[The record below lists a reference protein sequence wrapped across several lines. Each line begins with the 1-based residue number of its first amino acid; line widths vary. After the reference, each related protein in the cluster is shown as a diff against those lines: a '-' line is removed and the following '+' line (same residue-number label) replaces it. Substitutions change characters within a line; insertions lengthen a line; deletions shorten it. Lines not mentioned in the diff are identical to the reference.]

1 MSGSNPTTRG
11 GTNSGGEGPDR
22 EVLISRVVDGVAGP
36 SDWVEIDLIS
46 AGDQNVWREIAQA
59 QRDKQLL
66 DYAVGRATM
75 AADRVD
81 LPEPAPLV
89 IIRRARMG
97 AVQWAGWAAAAV
109 LAVAM
114 VIVPNWNTG
123 PKTGTSTAGLNS
135 LIPTFEQQPT
145 SPDAALDN
153 YLARGRET
161 GRVVRQL
168 PDYVVLDSAPAAD
181 GNGYDII
188 YLRQIVE
195 RARVDSLNKYKV
207 DDSGRKIPLPVTRID
222 SLSPL

>member
-1 MSGSNPTTRG
+1 MNGSNLTTH
-11 GTNSGGEGPDR
+11 SGQPSGNDGPDR
-22 EVLISRVVDGVAGP
+22 DVLISRIVDGVAGP
-36 SDWVEIDLIS
+36 SDWVEIDMIS
-46 AGDQNVWREIAQA
+46 GADQGIWREIAQA

-66 DYAVGRATM
+66 DFAVTRATEQ
-75 AADRVD
+75 ADRVD

-109 LAVAM
+109 LALAM
-114 VIVPNWNTG
+114 LIVPNWNTASN
-123 PKTGTSTAGLNS
+123 TNTAGLNN
-135 LIPTFEQQPT
+135 LIPTFDQPPT

-168 PDYVVLDSAPAAD
+168 PDYVVLDSAPAPD
-181 GNGYDII
+181 GNGYDVI

-207 DDSGRKIPLPVTRID
+207 DESGRKIPLPVTRID
-222 SLSPL
+222 SLPPL

>member
-1 MSGSNPTTRG
+1 MTTPANNPNRDT
-11 GTNSGGEGPDR
+11 PDR
-22 EVLISRVVDGVAGP
+22 DQLISRVIDGVAGP
-36 SDWVEIDLIS
+36 GDWVEIDLIS
-46 AGDQNVWREIAQA
+46 ATDQNVWREIAQA

-66 DYAVGRATM
+66 DFAVGRAT
-75 AADRVD
+75 ATADRID

-89 IIRRARMG
+89 IIRRARLG

-114 VIVPNWNTG
+114 LVVPNWNTT
-123 PKTGTSTAGLNS
+123 PNTNTAGLTS
-135 LIPTFEQQPT
+135 LIPTFDQPPT
-145 SPDAALDN
+145 SPDAALN
-153 YLARGRET
+153 SYLTAGKET

-168 PDYVVLDSAPAAD
+168 PDFVVLDSAPAAD

-207 DDSGRKIPLPVTRID
+207 DESGRKIPLPVTRID

>member
-1 MSGSNPTTRG
+1 MTTPTNNPNRDT
-11 GTNSGGEGPDR
+11 PDR
-22 EVLISRVVDGVAGP
+22 DLLISRVVDGVAGP
-36 SDWVEIDLIS
+36 GDWVEIDLIS
-46 AGDQNVWREIAQA
+46 AADQNVWREIAQA

-66 DYAVGRATM
+66 DFAVARAT
-75 AADRVD
+75 ATADRVD

-89 IIRRARMG
+89 IIRRARFGM
-97 AVQWAGWAAAAV
+97 AQWTGWAAAAV
-109 LAVAM
+109 MAVAM
-114 VIVPNWNTG
+114 LVVPNWNNNTN
-123 PKTGTSTAGLNS
+123 TAGVPSILPS
-135 LIPTFEQQPT
+135 FDQPPT

-153 YLARGRET
+153 YLSRGRET

-168 PDYVVLDSAPAAD
+168 PDFVVLDSAPAAD

-207 DDSGRKIPLPVTRID
+207 DESGRKIPLPVTRID

>member
-1 MSGSNPTTRG
+1 MNGSNPTTRSG
-11 GTNSGGEGPDR
+11 QVPGGEGPDR
-22 EVLISRVVDGVAGP
+22 DVLISRVVDGVAGP

-66 DYAVGRATM
+66 DFAVARAT
-75 AADRVD
+75 ATADRVD

-114 VIVPNWNTG
+114 VIVPNWNAAPNTN
-123 PKTGTSTAGLNS
+123 TAGLNN
-135 LIPTFEQQPT
+135 LIPTFDQPPT

-153 YLARGRET
+153 YLTRGRET

-168 PDYVVLDSAPAAD
+168 PDFVVLDSAPAAD
-181 GNGYDII
+181 GNGYDVI

-195 RARVDSLNKYKV
+195 RARVDSLSRYKV
-207 DDSGRKIPLPVTRID
+207 DESGRKVPLPVTRID
-222 SLSPL
+222 TLSPL